1 MTDKTEY
8 LNELL
13 AAEAQQLQI
22 DRDRKQHA
30 LALKAQEAELVRRD
44 MDVALNSKLRSLS
57 IEFEEELSHFSALA
71 KQMERF
77 IQSKDEFDLTDFSNR
92 VEKTLVRLQSWFP
105 TASREAEKLASDAKV
120 SEQWQRTVST
130 LTTRNAT
137 DLIRDFDQIFKEY
150 SERVQKENE
159 DKEKWKVAAQRLE
172 RDQHL
177 ANEDGFMLLP
187 GGIAKDKKT
196 NLEWL
201 RFLHGESWVDE
212 QVREGRRHDEMHIN
226 KYAIGA
232 AVREFNRKGWG
243 GHCDWRVPTIRE
255 LHSLLKLWGG
265 RFTSEVD
272 LRDGLSPLGDRVEG
286 AQRIPMQNS
295 TVFPTNSQLIGSS
308 TPGSHG
314 CWTIWFDKGHLS
326 CADFSGFYLRLVR
339 G

>member
-22 DRDRKQHA
+22 DHDRKQHA

-44 MDVALNSKLRSLS
+44 MDVALKSKLRSLS

-77 IQSKDEFDLTDFSNR
+77 IQSKDELDLTDFSNR
-92 VEKTLVRLQSWFP
+92 VEKTLVQLQSWFP
-105 TASREAEKLASDAKV
+105 TASREAAKLASDTKV

-137 DLIRDFDQIFKEY
+137 DLIREFDQTLREF

-177 ANEDGFMLLP
+177 ANEDEFMLLP
-187 GGIAKDKKT
+187 GGIAKDRKT

-201 RFLHGESWVDE
+201 RFLHGESWMDE
-212 QVREGRRHDEMHIN
+212 QLREGQMLIN
-226 KYAIGA
+226 KYRIDA

-255 LHSLLKLWGG
+255 LHGLLKLWGG
-265 RFTSEVD
+265 SFNATLD
-272 LRDGLSPLGDRVEG
+272 LQDGQPPLGHQIQG
-286 AQRIPMQNS
+286 AQRRPFQNL
-295 TVFPTNSQLIGSS
+295 TVFPSDAQLIVSA
-308 TPGSHG
+308 TPSPNGVH
-314 CWTIWFDKGHLS
+314 WHIWG
-326 CADFSGFYLRLVR
+326 ADGRILNYDHDSYYLRLVR